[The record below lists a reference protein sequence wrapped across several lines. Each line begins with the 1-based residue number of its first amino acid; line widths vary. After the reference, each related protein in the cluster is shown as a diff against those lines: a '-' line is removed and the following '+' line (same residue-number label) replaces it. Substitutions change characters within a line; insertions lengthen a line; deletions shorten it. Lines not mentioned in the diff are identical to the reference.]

1 MPLELRRD
9 LVARVMSA
17 ALAGV
22 LSAARVGAKV
32 RPMGLLL
39 PRGRWVSVV
48 RAWSAPGLPFRVLS
62 ARVVHALPV
71 GVLLV
76 APVGVR
82 VRLVGPW
89 VAWAPAMPPAQVRAL
104 WAPLG

>member
-22 LSAARVGAKV
+22 LSAAQV
-32 RPMGLLL
+32 RLMGLLL

-48 RAWSAPGLPFRVLS
+48 RAWLAPGLPFRVLS

-82 VRLVGPW
+82 VRLVGLW